1 MKTEPLDPESPTKLI
16 RRIQRSGISLSKHAR
31 IRMRERGFDLSE
43 LLFVL
48 SNGTVTEPPEYDEA
62 FANYKYRVSGPTLD
76 DDLATAIVV
85 ILTQNSLLV
94 LTIFGN
100 GD

>member
-1 MKTEPLDPESPTKLI
+1 MK
-16 RRIQRSGISLSKHAR
+16 
-31 IRMRERGFDLSE
+31 ERGFSLSE
-43 LLFVL
+43 LLLVL
-48 SNGTVTEPPEYDEA
+48 SNGTVTEPPVYDEV
-62 FANYKYRVSGPTLD
+62 FDNYKYRVSGPTLD

-85 ILTQNSLLV
+85 ILTQSNVLV